1 MKLSL
6 SAKLTLNLLYW
17 IVCAGYWNL
26 LYCVQSVGA
35 AEPSSNSLKL
45 KDAQDIFNRKVF
57 DLTHVLKPG
66 LPDFHLDGQTFSY
79 KKIFSIEKDGYGN
92 GAFSMV
98 EHYGT
103 HVDAPNHFFDGK
115 RSVDQIPAQ
124 DLVIPCLVIDVRDEV
139 KNNPDYQ
146 LTLEKVK
153 RFEKDG
159 EIPAHVAVLLL
170 TGWDARWGTASDYRN
185 ADAKGVM
192 HFPGF
197 GADACNYLVKQRHVA
212 AIGID
217 TLSIDAGSSDDF
229 SCHKI
234 ALGAGLYMM
243 ENLKDL
249 ALLPSRGALLFCG
262 PLRIENGTG
271 GPARI
276 LAITQ

>member
-1 MKLSL
+1 MAADSPADSL
-6 SAKLTLNLLYW
+6 RLN
-17 IVCAGYWNL
+17 
-26 LYCVQSVGA
+26 
-35 AEPSSNSLKL
+35 
-45 KDAQDIFNRKVF
+45 DAQDIFNRKVL

-66 LPDFHLDGQTFSY
+66 LPDFHEGGQSFTY
-79 KKIFSIEKDGYGN
+79 KKIYSVDNDGYGN
-92 GAFSMV
+92 GFFSMV

-115 RSVDQIPAQ
+115 ASVDQLAAQ
-124 DLVIPCLVIDVRDEV
+124 DLVVPCVVIDVRDQV

-146 LTLEKVK
+146 LTLERVK
-153 RFEKDG
+153 SFERAG
-159 EIPAHVAVLLL
+159 TIPARFAVLLL
-170 TGWDARWGTASDYRN
+170 TGWDARWRTPADYRN
-185 ADAKGVM
+185 ADAKGGM

-197 GADACNYLVKQRHVA
+197 GAEACEYLIKQRHVA

-217 TLSIDAGSSDDF
+217 TLSIDAGSNNDY

-271 GPARI
+271 SPARI
-276 LAITQ
+276 VAVTP